1 MFERGEEGGG
11 WRIQISDSVFFW
23 KVCVNDSSVM
33 LKSKE
38 TDSKTNLNSDPFG
51 LYFAFSLHYEK
62 VEIGMMKY
70 LFRPLEKYIN
80 YKQGGFL
87 TDSAIKVPI
96 MELVPSY

>member
-1 MFERGEEGGG
+1 MFNYTSCHKKQWESRVRERGPGGEFKS
-11 WRIQISDSVFFW
+11 QILFLW

-51 LYFAFSLHYEK
+51 LYFAFSLHFEK

-80 YKQGGFL
+80 YIQGGF
-87 TDSAIKVPI
+87 
-96 MELVPSY
+96 